1 MDTNSSLSNQIF
13 FVPLKTSSIQFNKKY
28 ISHYVSSSHALYS
41 SPAILKSSR
50 IALRSTNWS
59 FYELKAYWL
68 FVQFKSDN
76 PAKDDD
82 ELSRSSEYRISAG
95 PLSCSWWA
103 LVIATVTRKSILWGN
118 IWVQIM
124 IIFLWTIYDLIG
136 YLKRFDIPLN
146 VVSIIICLSLHVAQV
161 SKQCCSCKN
170 RSHHLKMLW
179 PPKTNKTWFEVN
191 QLQSNPVF
199 RFDWYIFGGVFCV
212 FCVIQFF
219 VRITVLFQSDLVKRG
234 SGQSSWWGLKCLHPA
249 RLGCL
254 VVQIFWFSTPPT
266 LQFGP
271 LKNEKVTGK
280 YEK

>member
-1 MDTNSSLSNQIF
+1 MDTNSSSSNQIF

-124 IIFLWTIYDLIG
+124 IIFLWTIFDLIG
-136 YLKRFDIPLN
+136 YTLYIKRFDITPAQYSSL
-146 VVSIIICLSLHVAQV
+146 VFYFSCSI
-161 SKQCCSCKN
+161 
-170 RSHHLKMLW
+170 
-179 PPKTNKTWFEVN
+179 
-191 QLQSNPVF
+191 
-199 RFDWYIFGGVFCV
+199 
-212 FCVIQFF
+212 
-219 VRITVLFQSDLVKRG
+219 
-234 SGQSSWWGLKCLHPA
+234 
-249 RLGCL
+249 
-254 VVQIFWFSTPPT
+254 
-266 LQFGP
+266 
-271 LKNEKVTGK
+271 
-280 YEK
+280 

>member
-103 LVIATVTRKSILWGN
+103 LVIATVTHKSILWGN

-124 IIFLWTIYDLIG
+124 IIFLWTIFDLIG
-136 YLKRFDIPLN
+136 YTLL
-146 VVSIIICLSLHVAQV
+146 
-161 SKQCCSCKN
+161 
-170 RSHHLKMLW
+170 
-179 PPKTNKTWFEVN
+179 
-191 QLQSNPVF
+191 
-199 RFDWYIFGGVFCV
+199 
-212 FCVIQFF
+212 
-219 VRITVLFQSDLVKRG
+219 
-234 SGQSSWWGLKCLHPA
+234 GL
-249 RLGCL
+249 
-254 VVQIFWFSTPPT
+254 PT
-266 LQFGP
+266 LTKFFRIQLCIEYVCCGTQLGTFKERYRFWRP
-271 LKNEKVTGK
+271 TQPCARPWKN
-280 YEK
+280 